1 MPHTQSSAK
10 GGRPKRSDSPI
21 VSEKS
26 SSQERDIQDEEQ
38 IGSAKGT
45 PVSQKAGID
54 TIDWPNWSP
63 THHATL
69 TFIQSGSRVL
79 LIRKK
84 RGLGAGLINGP
95 GGKLEAGESTAQC
108 AVREVEE
115 EVGLT
120 PLELEPRGELRFQFL
135 DGYAIH
141 VHVFV
146 AKGHRGELCETD
158 EVRAIWFERDDIP
171 YEEMWEDDRL
181 WLPHVLSGGRVQ
193 GDFIFDDEKMMD
205 HRLACT

>member
-1 MPHTQSSAK
+1 MVEENNAE
-10 GGRPKRSDSPI
+10 RSVRTATPI
-21 VSEKS
+21 RV
-26 SSQERDIQDEEQ
+26 
-38 IGSAKGT
+38 AT
-45 PVSQKAGID
+45 L
-54 TIDWPNWSP
+54 DWSNWSP

-69 TFIQSGSRVL
+69 TFIQAGSRVL

-95 GGKLEAGESTAQC
+95 GGKLERNESAAEC

-120 PLELEPRGELRFQFL
+120 PLELEERGELRFQFV

-146 AKGHRGELCETD
+146 AHGHRGQLCET
-158 EVRAIWFERDDIP
+158 EEAKPIWFDISDIP
-171 YEEMWEDDRL
+171 YEEMWADDRL
-181 WLPHVLSGGRVQ
+181 WLPHVLSGGSVR
-193 GDFIFDDEKMMD
+193 GDFIFDDQEMVD
-205 HRLACT
+205 HRLICS

>member
-1 MPHTQSSAK
+1 MT
-10 GGRPKRSDSPI
+10 RNR
-21 VSEKS
+21 
-26 SSQERDIQDEEQ
+26 
-38 IGSAKGT
+38 
-45 PVSQKAGID
+45 GID
-54 TIDWPNWSP
+54 VVDWANWSP

-69 TFIQSGSRVL
+69 TFIQSGNQVL

-95 GGKLEAGESTAQC
+95 GGKLEANESPAEC

-120 PLELEPRGELRFQFL
+120 PLELEGRGELRFQFV

-146 AKGHRGELCETD
+146 ARGYRGELRET
-158 EVRAIWFERDDIP
+158 EEAIPIWFECQDVP
-171 YEEMWEDDRL
+171 YDEMWEDDIL

-193 GDFIFDDEKMMD
+193 GDFIFDDETMVD
-205 HRLACT
+205 HRLACS